1 MPNWKKVILSGSNAE
16 LNALTM
22 SGNIVPDT
30 DNTLSLGAS
39 DNRFL
44 LNGGTPVTVTGSGT
58 ANTLT
63 RFQGATTVEDSKIT
77 STDTQ
82 TIIEHDNSG
91 SNIFIVSG
99 ANGQMLSI
107 SDEVG
112 EKLFTVNNSSGLEVF
127 SVSSSGN
134 LVMPNLTYTDT
145 DFVLSYD
152 SGSGIVRFVSSSA
165 TLPDGVVSG
174 SAQTIANLPVG
185 VHSGSN
191 GSLTVQGE
199 VSLANLGDPY
209 LIETSIPNTRVTVN
223 GFITATNSITA
234 SAFTG
239 SFVGDGSGLTN
250 VTATITEEA
259 TVAQTFTSANTAS
272 VSHNFGTKN
281 VIVTVYDNNDDQFI
295 PSRINTP
302 DVNTAVVYMD
312 PSTTGRVVVAKGGHL
327 VSGSIYK
334 ELISGTTSSVITHS
348 LQEEFPIVQLYE
360 SASREMFIPQTIK
373 AVDEDSVEI
382 TLSELIDCYVVV
394 RR

>member
-1 MPNWKKVILSGSNAE
+1 MPNWKKLITSGS
-16 LNALTM
+16 
-22 SGNIVPDT
+22 SGSLAY
-30 DNTLSLGAS
+30 LSV
-39 DNRFL
+39 
-44 LNGGTPVTVTGSGT
+44 GTSIDAQSFTGS
-58 ANTLT
+58 LL
-63 RFQGATTVEDSKIT
+63 
-77 STDTQ
+77 ST
-82 TIIEHDNSG
+82 N
-91 SNIFIVSG
+91 
-99 ANGQMLSI
+99 
-107 SDEVG
+107 
-112 EKLFTVNNSSGLEVF
+112 
-127 SVSSSGN
+127 
-134 LVMPNLTYTDT
+134 
-145 DFVLSYD
+145 
-152 SGSGIVRFVSSSA
+152 
-165 TLPDGVVSG
+165 GVVSG
-174 SAQTIANLPVG
+174 SAQTIANLPAG
-185 VHSGSN
+185 TISGSSQLN
-191 GSLTVQGE
+191 
-199 VSLANLGDPY
+199 
-209 LIETSIPNTRVTVN
+209 NTRLQPTDVT
-223 GFITATNSITA
+223 GS
-234 SAFTG
+234 FTG
-239 SFVGDGSGLTN
+239 SFTGDGSGLTN